1 MADDIVT
8 PIPAA
13 TTFKGKE
20 VAGIKYP
27 GKILYDE
34 AAAEVLG
41 KVTASPGA
49 TTVLGRLKS
58 VADALAGTLT
68 IAAHAVTQSGT
79 WTVGLSAAQTLAT
92 VTTVTTVAAVTA
104 ISNALPAGT
113 NLLGKVK
120 TKFIVAAGSAM
131 TRPANQTPY
140 AANDSI
146 SDNATAGSVT
156 ANSFN
161 VSDVND
167 DTFTVER
174 LRVDSSDTGIAGKA
188 VRAWL
193 YTSNPTSS
201 SGVVGGDNAAFSNK
215 KAGFVGT
222 LSGTFRTF
230 SDGSVAVLVPDEG
243 ARIVMAPTSGAKTL
257 YWQLQALEAFT
268 PSANSTTFTP
278 TVEGFQGAA

>member
-1 MADDIVT
+1 MADDIDIKDFTLGV
-8 PIPAA
+8 AA
-13 TTFKGKE
+13 TTKAKE
-20 VAGIKYP
+20 VGGKKFP

-41 KVTASPGA
+41 KVTASPTA
-49 TTVLGRLKS
+49 NTVLARLKDILS
-58 VADALAGTLT
+58 LTVLAAGNNNIGDVDIASLPALA
-68 IAAHAVTQSGT
+68 
-79 WTVGLSAAQTLAT
+79 
-92 VTTVTTVAAVTA
+92 
-104 ISNALPAGT
+104 AGT
-113 NLLGKVK
+113 ALIGKVK

-140 AANDSI
+140 TANDSI

-156 ANSFN
+156 ANSITAT
-161 VSDVND
+161 DVND
-167 DTFTVER
+167 ETFSVER
-174 LRVDSSDTGIAGKA
+174 MRIASTDTGIAGKA

-201 SGVVGGDNAAFSNK
+201 SGVGAGDNVAFSNK
-215 KAGFVGT
+215 LAGFVGC

-243 ARIVMAPTSGAKTL
+243 ARIVMAPTSGARTL